1 MNAIEKI
8 QILKEKINNEERA
21 SKPIK
26 FIGQAWGGANC
37 MVISNDYETQQSFR
51 HFKGEILST
60 AYAKEIGNL
69 FDSIKSLLDES
80 SGYDYLTKLELW
92 GELTMAGKN
101 FVNSNCNY
109 ELKDLKLK
117 ILDRAIEIVSQWN
130 NNR

>member
-37 MVISNDYETQQSFR
+37 MVISNDRETQQYFE

-60 AYAKEIGNL
+60 VYAKEIGNL
-69 FDSIKSLLDES
+69 YNSIKDLLDES
-80 SGYDYLTKLELW
+80 SGYNHLTKLELW
-92 GELTMAGKN
+92 GELTIAGKD
-101 FVNSNCNY
+101 FINSTPNY
-109 ELKDLKLK
+109 DLRSLELK
-117 ILDRAIEIVSQWN
+117 IINEAIEIIKKWQ
-130 NNR
+130 

>member
-8 QILKEKINNEERA
+8 QILKEKINNEERV

-69 FDSIKSLLDES
+69 FDSIKILLDES

-101 FVNSNCNY
+101 FVSSNCNY

-117 ILDRAIEIVSQWN
+117 ILHRAIEIVSQWN
-130 NNR
+130 NNQ